1 MCVRTHCRACIR
13 SIPAAQIEQAD
24 RTEGLA
30 MTATRTIDDIQA
42 PAAGV
47 WTIDPTHTT
56 VEFIARHLV
65 FTKVRGRFTGV
76 SGAVTV
82 ADDPDASSVEITLDA
97 TSITTGTPD
106 RDAHLKN
113 EDFFD
118 VEKYPVITFKSTS
131 VEWKGQGGVV
141 TGDLT
146 VHGVTKPITLEA
158 ELTGV
163 VTDPW
168 GGDRAVFSASG
179 EVDREAWGLVWN
191 MALESGGVVVSKK
204 IKLEIETEIV
214 LQKPQDQ

>member
-1 MCVRTHCRACIR
+1 
-13 SIPAAQIEQAD
+13 
-24 RTEGLA
+24 

-47 WTIDPTHTT
+47 WAIDPTHTT
-56 VEFIARHLV
+56 VEFIGRHLV

-82 ADDPDASSVEITLDA
+82 ADDPNASSVEITLAA

-106 RDAHLKN
+106 RDAHLKG

-118 VEKYPVITFKSTS
+118 VDKYPVISFKSTS
-131 VEWKGQGGVV
+131 VEWKGHEGTV

-146 VHGVTKPITLEA
+146 VRGVSKPITLDV

-179 EVDREAWGLVWN
+179 EVDREDWGLVWN
-191 MALESGGVVVSKK
+191 MALESGGVLVSKK
-204 IKLEIETEIV
+204 IRFEIETEIV
-214 LQKPQDQ
+214 LQKPEAQ